1 MFQENI
7 VKRTNIG
14 KARNLRRNQTDVEKK
29 LWAMLRDRSFANVKF
44 RRQLPIENYILD
56 FYSPDLKLCVEAD
69 GGQHYTEEGRQHD
82 EERSRV
88 LAEFGIQILRFSD
101 RDILTNIEGVC
112 EVIFREIGK
121 SNPPHLSPLPHG
133 ERM

>member
-14 KARNLRRNQTDVEKK
+14 KARDPRRNQTDAEKK

-44 RRQLPIENYILD
+44 RRQFPIENYILD

-69 GGQHYTEEGRQHD
+69 GDSIILKKATGKMRKGQK
-82 EERSRV
+82 
-88 LAEFGIQILRFSD
+88 FS
-101 RDILTNIEGVC
+101 LNLEY
-112 EVIFREIGK
+112 K
-121 SNPPHLSPLPHG
+121 Y
-133 ERM
+133 